1 MTTND
6 RTARHLDT
14 AIDAII
20 DELATIADPVERQ
33 NAALHVLDTL
43 LPAAKDRVRAMRA
56 EAVAELRE
64 GRTLAAVGQLLGGIS
79 ATRVDQILN
88 PGRKKR

>member
-1 MTTND
+1 
-6 RTARHLDT
+6 
-14 AIDAII
+14 
-20 DELATIADPVERQ
+20 
-33 NAALHVLDTL
+33 
-43 LPAAKDRVRAMRA
+43 MRA